1 MSYARAVK
9 TWWKRLLIS
18 LAIALFLPLPN
29 PHVDEYVP
37 LIRAVVIDPTF
48 GTLGFW
54 VILLIVLGVYVGVV
68 FGILTI
74 LSRLL
79 SRRATTGK

>member
-54 VILLIVLGVYVGVV
+54 G
-68 FGILTI
+68 
-74 LSRLL
+74 
-79 SRRATTGK
+79 